1 MSIFIRVAAPY
12 SLARRFLAPLLGE
25 FCDWQPGMTAE
36 LIVSDDMAD
45 IVEQRIDIAART
57 GNLPDSGL
65 IARRRRICAAPRA
78 GVTCATV
85 EGGASVDVLSA
96 RSGRLDRRAR
106 LRRQIADSRYRWL
119 KAARLGAQHSPFFAC
134 PGGQ

>member
-12 SLARRFLAPLLGE
+12 SLARCFLTPLLGE

-65 IARRRRICAAPRA
+65 IARRRRICATPSA

-85 EGGASVDVLSA
+85 EGGC
-96 RSGRLDRRAR
+96 RSTFFRPGQGGSTEERACVGRSPIRGTGGSK
-106 LRRQIADSRYRWL
+106 RQ
-119 KAARLGAQHSPFFAC
+119 G
-134 PGGQ
+134 